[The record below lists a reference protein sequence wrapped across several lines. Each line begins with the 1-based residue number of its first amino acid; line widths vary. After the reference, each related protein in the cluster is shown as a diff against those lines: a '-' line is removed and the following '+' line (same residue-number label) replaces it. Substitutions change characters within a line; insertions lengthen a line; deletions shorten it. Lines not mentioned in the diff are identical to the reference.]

1 MFPYQTNE
9 LLIYLRKSQADSP
22 MESVEEVLRKH
33 EYILQDF
40 AVKLTG
46 QPLPEHQIFRE
57 VVSGETIEARIEMQK
72 LLKLIESP
80 EIKAVLVVDPQR
92 LSRGDLVD
100 CGTVINAFR
109 YTNTQIITP
118 TKTFDLTEKYDRKF
132 LEMELQHGA
141 DYLEYC
147 KEILYRGRLASVM
160 RGNYI
165 GSIAPY
171 GYQKVSYK
179 EGNEK
184 IFTLEI
190 DEVEAPAVQIAF
202 DLYANQGYSFYAISR
217 KLDELGYR
225 PRHTRYWSTSAIR
238 DILSNEVYAGMIR
251 WGWRKTEKNFSDG
264 KLKLSRPKQK
274 EYTLISGRHPAIID
288 MNLFRQCQERRG
300 KNARV
305 AKKEQIRNPFSGI
318 IFCQCGR
325 AMSYRT
331 YFRNGK
337 ERSAPRLL
345 CDDQIHCKTASC
357 TFDEMYALI
366 INILKDSI
374 RDFRIITENQ
384 ENDSHITDTIHSLE
398 LRLSDLQSK
407 EIKLWEKYTEEDMPK
422 NIFDA
427 LLEKHKTETASI
439 EKKLH
444 ALQQEDKREQDYQK
458 QIIKFSE
465 ALHALQ
471 DPDMEPGTKNILL
484 KECID
489 KIIYSRKTG
498 TGEKRDTTNPN
509 MRHARWNPNQIQLDV
524 FLRQ

>member
-1 MFPYQTNE
+1 MFLYQTDE

-22 MESVEEVLRKH
+22 TESIEDILRKH

-46 QPLPEHQIFRE
+46 ETLPEHQIYRE
-57 VVSGETIEARIEMQK
+57 IVSGETIEARSEMQK

-109 YTNTQIITP
+109 YTGTQIITP

-171 GYQKVSYK
+171 GYRKISYK

-190 DEVEAPAVQIAF
+190 DEIEAPAVRIAF

-217 KLDELGYR
+217 KLDELGYL
-225 PRHTRYWSTSAIR
+225 PRHTAHWSTSAIK

-251 WGWRKTEKNFSDG
+251 WGWRKTEKNFTDG
-264 KLKLSRPKQK
+264 KLTLSRPKQK
-274 EYTLISGRHPAIID
+274 EYTLISGRHPAIVEMD
-288 MNLFRQCQERRG
+288 LFRLCQERRG
-300 KNARV
+300 KNART
-305 AKKEQIRNPFSGI
+305 AKTEQIRNPFAGI
-318 IFCQCGR
+318 IYCQCGR

-331 YFRNGK
+331 YMKNGR

-357 TFDEMYALI
+357 TFEDMYSLV
-366 INILKDSI
+366 INILEDSI
-374 RDFRIITENQ
+374 RDFRVNLENQ
-384 ENDSHITDTIHSLE
+384 ETDSHISDTIHSLQM
-398 LRLSDLQSK
+398 RLSDLQEK
-407 EIKLWEKYTEEDMPK
+407 EIKLWEKYTEDGMPK

-427 LLEKHKTETASI
+427 LLEKQKIETASV
-439 EKKLH
+439 EKTLH
-444 ALQQEDKREQDYQK
+444 ALQQEDHKEQDYQA

-465 ALHALQ
+465 ALHTLQ
-471 DPDMEPGTKNILL
+471 NPDMGPGVKNKLL

-489 KIIYSRKTG
+489 KIVYSRESG
-498 TGEKRDTTNPN
+498 AGEKRETADPN
-509 MRHARWNPNQIQLDV
+509 KRHARWNPHQIQLDV
-524 FLRQ
+524 FLHQ